1 MAAQRLARRAVALG
15 YPLAMVQEGPSDG
28 SAADEADTTTFAT
41 AMDAKVGGPCPGY
54 ASQWR
59 FRLDDA
65 AAWRSAVCSRHP
77 ALGKS
82 QRQRTHERPRET
94 AKPGRNAADPADL
107 QRTQADADG
116 RTLGAT
122 TLVRA
127 ALGS

>member
-1 MAAQRLARRAVALG
+1 
-15 YPLAMVQEGPSDG
+15 
-28 SAADEADTTTFAT
+28 
-41 AMDAKVGGPCPGY
+41 
-54 ASQWR
+54 
-59 FRLDDA
+59 
-65 AAWRSAVCSRHP
+65 VCSRHP

-127 ALGS
+127 ALAS